1 KLPCIVAIEF
11 EVVPTPLRQTR
22 MICLLVISKGQIAIQ
37 QIGYGVTGFGSVS
50 CDKARRITTAATA
63 QLLILDVPTVKTTK
77 LEVMISPPPGE
88 VILPT
93 PQILIVNPWA
103 FLPDVVVAAA
113 IPHQTGNIWALRK
126 HGWKL
131 RGDIRHQRLRLW
143 GGVDEDVVARLRKL
157 KVINR

>member
-77 LEVMISPPPGE
+77 LEVMITDHLGE

-113 IPHQTGNIWALRK
+113 IPNQIGNFWSLWK
-126 HGWKL
+126 HGWTL
-131 RGDIRHQRLRLW
+131 RSACHHH
-143 GGVDEDVVARLRKL
+143 
-157 KVINR
+157 